1 LFSKAYHRD
10 CTFDSFLNKEKPMGT
25 IGFIGSGNMA
35 EALIKG
41 IITAGV
47 YKPENIFVSD
57 IRPQRLKQLAKKY
70 KVKPAKNNSE
80 LAGKADI
87 VVLSIKP
94 QNMTEVLES
103 IKDAI
108 RGKKLVISIAAGVR
122 TSRIADVLGDV
133 AIIRAM
139 PNTPALI
146 GEGTSALFAN
156 DKAKPMLEE
165 AKLIFSAV
173 SKTVVIEDEDLINAV
188 TAVSGSGPAYY
199 FLLMEEMIK
208 AAVELGLPKTVAKD
222 LVLQTAKGAA
232 LLAVE
237 ADGRGEGPAQ
247 LRQKVTS
254 PGGTTE
260 AALKVLAEGKFG
272 PLIEAAVKKARD
284 RSKELSGCPPRLA
297 RRESGEAGPT
307 R

>member
-1 LFSKAYHRD
+1 
-10 CTFDSFLNKEKPMGT
+10 MGT

-41 IITAGV
+41 IIAARRGATASQRAGL
-47 YKPENIFVSD
+47 YKPVNIFISD
-57 IRPQRLKQLAKKY
+57 IRPERLKQLAKKY

-87 VVLSIKP
+87 IILSVKPQSMAEALKSIK
-94 QNMTEVLES
+94 N
-103 IKDAI
+103 AI
-108 RGKKLVISIAAGVR
+108 RGRKLVISIAAGVK
-122 TSRIADVLGDV
+122 TSRIADVLGNV

-146 GEGTSALFAN
+146 GEGASALFAN
-156 DKAKPMLEE
+156 AKAKPMLKK
-165 AKLIFSAV
+165 AKAVFSAV
-173 SKTVVIEDEDLINAV
+173 GKTVVVDSEDLIDTV

-237 ADGRGEGPAQ
+237 ADKTGESPAE
-247 LRQKVTS
+247 LRRKVTS

-272 PLIEAAVKKARD
+272 PLIEAAIKKARD
-284 RSKELSGCPPRLA
+284 RSKELSG
-297 RRESGEAGPT
+297 
-307 R
+307 